1 MKQKTFIKLTAWLLA
16 IAINGLI
23 VVVYLNVKGLDGGFL
38 TQIEKGDASLESG
51 DLESALKHYLK
62 AVSIAPD
69 SPLAYLNASATYV
82 SLGDS
87 ESAMALME
95 EYLATSPHSVESYEY
110 LLSLYEQNNV
120 SPQKQFALLSEAALL
135 FPDAAFADRA
145 GELKLQLAEVDA
157 PLLTPEPGSYEDTLK
172 VTISN
177 YEEGDEIF
185 YADNGDQPTRASTRY
200 DPDKGISIKKGKT
213 QLTLIRYTAEG
224 DVSDVVQA
232 LYSVGEGLSEEQ
244 LRAYTAASPNVVTGG
259 VALFGGTD
267 SYYSNLNDGS
277 ALYSAA
283 QGRILTDKVSYLN
296 MTGGRLYYVNASD
309 GGRVYRVKTDGS
321 ERERIVSDGAGMLQ
335 VAGDRVFY
343 QSKDDGGLYS
353 AALDGSGKLRIVK
366 DRVSCFTLSNGVIYY
381 RNDSEGGALWCCS
394 LDGFDARLLA
404 EGSCNYPAVSDGFVY
419 YVNASDDSICRV
431 PTQGGD
437 PETVVSSGVSE
448 FVLSGGNLYYR
459 STSGGIFRCST
470 SGSSSTRLTQDDG
483 GKLAVAGSTLYF
495 VNYDDGSSLYM
506 VSTSGGNQREV
517 PAGGMPQT
525 EDPPAVQDETQPDS
539 QEETGSPEGQT
550 AGIEQ

>member
-1 MKQKTFIKLTAWLLA
+1 MRQKTFIKLTAWLLA

-185 YADNGDQPTRASTRY
+185 YTDNGDQPTRASTRY
-200 DPDKGISIKKGKT
+200 DPDKGISHPKRARPSSHSSATRRRATWPATWCRRSTPWENAAFGG
-213 QLTLIRYTAEG
+213 AAPG
-224 DVSDVVQA
+224 
-232 LYSVGEGLSEEQ
+232 LYGGLSQRGDGRRCPFRRHGQ
-244 LRAYTAASPNVVTGG
+244 LLQQSQRRQRA
-259 VALFGGTD
+259 
-267 SYYSNLNDGS
+267 
-277 ALYSAA
+277 
-283 QGRILTDKVSYLN
+283 
-296 MTGGRLYYVNASD
+296 
-309 GGRVYRVKTDGS
+309 
-321 ERERIVSDGAGMLQ
+321 
-335 VAGDRVFY
+335 
-343 QSKDDGGLYS
+343 
-353 AALDGSGKLRIVK
+353 
-366 DRVSCFTLSNGVIYY
+366 
-381 RNDSEGGALWCCS
+381 
-394 LDGFDARLLA
+394 
-404 EGSCNYPAVSDGFVY
+404 
-419 YVNASDDSICRV
+419 
-431 PTQGGD
+431 
-437 PETVVSSGVSE
+437 
-448 FVLSGGNLYYR
+448 
-459 STSGGIFRCST
+459 
-470 SGSSSTRLTQDDG
+470 
-483 GKLAVAGSTLYF
+483 
-495 VNYDDGSSLYM
+495 
-506 VSTSGGNQREV
+506 
-517 PAGGMPQT
+517 
-525 EDPPAVQDETQPDS
+525 
-539 QEETGSPEGQT
+539 
-550 AGIEQ
+550 

>member
-82 SLGDS
+82 SLGTAS
-87 ESAMALME
+87 RPWLSWRNTLPPRRTRWK
-95 EYLATSPHSVESYEY
+95 ATNICCPFMSRTTSLPKSSLRCCRRRPCSSPM
-110 LLSLYEQNNV
+110 
-120 SPQKQFALLSEAALL
+120 
-135 FPDAAFADRA
+135 R
-145 GELKLQLAEVDA
+145 
-157 PLLTPEPGSYEDTLK
+157 PLPTGPASSSCSSRRLTRLCSRPEPGSYEDTLK

-185 YADNGDQPTRASTRY
+185 YTDNGDQPTRASTRY

-459 STSGGIFRCST
+459 STSGGIFRLQHL
-470 SGSSSTRLTQDDG
+470 RLFLYAPDAGRRRQAGRG
-483 GKLAVAGSTLYF
+483 GLH
-495 VNYDDGSSLYM
+495 SLLC
-506 VSTSGGNQREV
+506 QL
-517 PAGGMPQT
+517 
-525 EDPPAVQDETQPDS
+525 
-539 QEETGSPEGQT
+539 
-550 AGIEQ
+550 

>member
-1 MKQKTFIKLTAWLLA
+1 MR
-16 IAINGLI
+16 
-23 VVVYLNVKGLDGGFL
+23 
-38 TQIEKGDASLESG
+38 
-51 DLESALKHYLK
+51 
-62 AVSIAPD
+62 
-69 SPLAYLNASATYV
+69 PLPT
-82 SLGDS
+82 
-87 ESAMALME
+87 
-95 EYLATSPHSVESYEY
+95 
-110 LLSLYEQNNV
+110 
-120 SPQKQFALLSEAALL
+120 
-135 FPDAAFADRA
+135 RA

-185 YADNGDQPTRASTRY
+185 YTDNGDQPTRASTRY

-381 RNDSEGGALWCCS
+381 RNDSEGGAPVV
-394 LDGFDARLLA
+394 LLA
-404 EGSCNYPAVSDGFVY
+404 R
-419 YVNASDDSICRV
+419 RV
-431 PTQGGD
+431 
-437 PETVVSSGVSE
+437 
-448 FVLSGGNLYYR
+448 
-459 STSGGIFRCST
+459 
-470 SGSSSTRLTQDDG
+470 
-483 GKLAVAGSTLYF
+483 
-495 VNYDDGSSLYM
+495 
-506 VSTSGGNQREV
+506 
-517 PAGGMPQT
+517 
-525 EDPPAVQDETQPDS
+525 
-539 QEETGSPEGQT
+539 
-550 AGIEQ
+550 